1 MQRTEAR
8 DRLNEQFARVAK
20 AVAHPKR
27 VELLSLLEQG
37 ERGVDDLARA
47 IGMGVTATS
56 SHLQILR
63 RARLVLTRRDGARV
77 FYRVAGD
84 QVTRFLGALRELAAE
99 QLAEVDQVLH
109 DYFATRDDLEAVDM
123 SELWRRL
130 SEGDVVVLDVRPETE
145 FVEGHIPGARSIP
158 LAELE
163 NRLAELPPEAEVI
176 AYCRGPF
183 CVLAPEAVAVLR
195 SHGRRARRLD
205 SGVPEWRLAGL
216 PVAVGASEEPSH

>member
-1 MQRTEAR
+1 MQRTEAG

-37 ERGVDDLARA
+37 ERGVDDLAGA

-84 QVTRFLGALRELAAE
+84 QVTRFLGSLRDLAAG

-130 SEGDVVVLDVRPETE
+130 SDGDVVVLDVRPETE

-163 NRLAELPPEAEVI
+163 SRLAELPPEAEVI

-205 SGVPEWRLAGL
+205 SGVPEWRLAGM
-216 PVAVGASEEPSH
+216 PVAVGMGEEGSH

>member
-1 MQRTEAR
+1 MRRGEAQ

-27 VELLSLLEQG
+27 VELISLLEQG

-63 RARLVLTRRDGARV
+63 RARLLESRREGSRVL
-77 FYRVAGD
+77 YRVAGD
-84 QVTRFLGALRELAAE
+84 QVTRFLGALRDLAAE
-99 QLAEVDQVLH
+99 QLAEVDQVLR
-109 DYFATRDDLEAVDM
+109 DYFGTRDDLEPVGV

-130 SEGDVVVLDVRPETE
+130 SNGDIVVLDVRPASE
-145 FVEGHIPGARSIP
+145 FAEGHIPAARSIP
-158 LAELE
+158 LDELE
-163 NRLAELPPEAEVI
+163 ARLAEIPEEAEVI

-195 SHGRRARRLD
+195 GHGRRARRLD
-205 SGVPEWRLAGL
+205 SGVPQWRLAGL
-216 PVAVGASEEPSH
+216 PVAVGTPDGRRH